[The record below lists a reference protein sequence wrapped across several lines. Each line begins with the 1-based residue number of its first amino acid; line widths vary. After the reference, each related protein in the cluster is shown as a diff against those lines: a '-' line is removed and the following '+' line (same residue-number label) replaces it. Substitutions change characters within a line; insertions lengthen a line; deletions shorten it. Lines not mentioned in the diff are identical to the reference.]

1 MRMAPTLK
9 VAARALAR
17 NKTRSFLTA
26 LGIII
31 GVAAVIAMVAIGQGA
46 KKRVAQTFE
55 SMGTNLLIVLPGS
68 SASGGLQGGFG
79 SQPTL
84 TWDDLKAIET
94 ELPAVRAAAPVL
106 RSPAVVQ
113 SEEQNWTTGIVGTT
127 PAYLGI
133 RNLTVTDG
141 RAFDAADVD
150 GAAKVVLLGGTVV
163 DKLFGAGAS
172 PVGQNVRIKRIPFQV
187 IGVLGRKG
195 QSPMGQDY
203 DDVVIMPSGAFRT
216 KIQGGLGKFVSGALF
231 VSATAPETTTLA
243 QAQITSLLRDRHRL
257 VPGADD
263 DFSVRNLSEMASAQE
278 EGMKVLSTLLA
289 SIAAVALLV
298 GGIGI
303 MNIMLVS
310 VTERTRE
317 IGLRVAVGARPRDV
331 LRQFLV
337 EALALSL
344 TGGAIGVAVG
354 LLAAT
359 LLGQR
364 FHWPVVFQ
372 PIVIAMATGFS
383 GLVGLVF
390 GLYPARKAAHLDPI
404 EALRYE

>member
-1 MRMAPTLK
+1 MKLAPTVRL
-9 VAARALAR
+9 AARALLR

-46 KKRVAQTFE
+46 KLRVAQTFE

-68 SASGGLQGGFG
+68 SAAGGLQGGAVT
-79 SQPTL
+79 QPTI
-84 TWDDLKAIET
+84 TWEDLKALQA
-94 ELPAVRAAAPVL
+94 ELSAVRAAAPVL

-113 SEEQNWTTGIVGTT
+113 SDEQNWTTGIVGTT
-127 PAYLGI
+127 ADYLAI
-133 RNLTVTDG
+133 RSWPVAEG
-141 RAFDAADVD
+141 RPLDASDVE
-150 GAAKVVLLGGTVV
+150 GANKVVLLGGTVA
-163 DKLFGAGAS
+163 DKLFGTGAS
-172 PVGQNVRIKRIPFQV
+172 PVGQAVRIKRIPFQV
-187 IGVLGRKG
+187 VGVLGRKG

-203 DDVVIMPSGAFRT
+203 DDTVLMPSSTFQS
-216 KIQGGLGKFVSGALF
+216 KIQGGLGKFVAGALF
-231 VSATAPETTTLA
+231 VSATAPDTTSLA
-243 QAQITSLLRDRHRL
+243 QAQISALLRERHRL
-257 VPGADD
+257 APGADD

-317 IGLRVAVGARPRDV
+317 IGLRVAVGARPGDV

-337 EALALSL
+337 EALTLSL
-344 TGGAIGVAVG
+344 AGGALGVLMG
-354 LLAAT
+354 LLVGM
-359 LLGQR
+359 LLARR
-364 FHWPVVFQ
+364 FHWPIVVQ
-372 PIVIAMATGFS
+372 PSVIAVAAGFS

-390 GLYPARKAAHLDPI
+390 GLYPARKAARLDPI